1 MPRKKT
7 DTTVSTGVGIQ
18 YLYGYKGFESPEVIL
33 GQVQF
38 TEGVAPT
45 KSIAYYITKR
55 PLVAFKKT
63 ASGKTQR
70 EYVDANAVAAAL
82 AGGWNIIATYRGVR
96 RVGKALTTAR
106 VTPVTTKLAGDLWY
120 CWNMRKETKLALGA
134 VGFGSAQIIDYVAS
148 ARKNDGVFGA
158 NYVVLKDD
166 FDGIPKGVIIPRK
179 ALLTTVAGADGFDH
193 RTYSG
198 IADVP

>member
-1 MPRKKT
+1 MARKKT
-7 DTTVSTGVGIQ
+7 DTVVSTSVGIQ
-18 YLYGYKGFESPEVIL
+18 YLYGYKGFEEPEVIL
-33 GQVQF
+33 GQVKF
-38 TEGVAPT
+38 SEGTAPT

-55 PLVAFKKT
+55 PLLAFKKT

-70 EYVDANAVAAAL
+70 EYVDANAVAAAI
-82 AGGWNIIATYRGVR
+82 AAGWNIMATYRGVR
-96 RVGKALTTAR
+96 RVGRAATTAR
-106 VTPVTTKLAGDLWY
+106 VVAMSTKLATDLYY
-120 CWNMRKETKLALGA
+120 CWNMRKATQAAIGSAALGA
-134 VGFGSAQIIDYVAS
+134 AHIVAYDAA

-158 NYVVLKDD
+158 NFVVLKED

-198 IADVP
+198 VAEA

>member
-179 ALLTTVAGADGFDH
+179 ALLTTVAGGDGFDH